1 MVAIAGT
8 SLIYSVSRTLQQ
20 DTPIPYY
27 QFKALEAFLEVLVL
41 HDELHLF
48 VGTEN
53 DTKYLETFEWLITDI
68 HENTDF
74 KVSLINS
81 KDYID
86 STTKQKFD
94 EICEEI
100 YNHPLGITSNQLF
113 TKQSKNNRVEDD
125 LSEIVTNVSA
135 KEFNSKEFSKR
146 IYETYSRNSTTA
158 TFQYLFR
165 GHLFQAIAETINV
178 TPVFVNHRMI
188 ADILQKTARNDNRVG
203 TIAYSIYK
211 MVNNL
216 FLGFCK
222 NLDKTKQTYPFTS
235 ILMIDLIC
243 RSDNRT
249 DLLKNIYAIRNDYK
263 SFRNEY
269 GTIEKT
275 LNNKN
280 ASLQSKAKA
289 KDKFEKYVQEVWLPT
304 MNSLN
309 QSQSI
314 VKKQLKKSLGKFNI
328 GESKLETTS
337 KYDDEKGSSSES
349 EGKTSI
355 NLTGLGVEVISLITR
370 MGKDAYLMATN
381 KPLLNSV
388 KIALETSQVENKF
401 MSILPVKDFAN
412 TKFQEIDKILLQIE
426 KEY

>member
-1 MVAIAGT
+1 MIAIAGT
-8 SLIYSVSRTLQQ
+8 SLIYSVSKTLKQ
-20 DTPIPYY
+20 DTSIPYY
-27 QFKALEAFLEVLVL
+27 QFKSLEAFLEVLVL

-48 VGTEN
+48 VGAEN
-53 DTKYLETFEWLITDI
+53 DTSYLKNFEWLITDV
-68 HENTDF
+68 HKNTDF
-74 KVSLINS
+74 KISLITS
-81 KDYID
+81 KDYLD
-86 STTKQKFD
+86 STIIQKFN

-100 YNHPLGITSNQLF
+100 YNYPLGITSNQLL

-135 KEFNSKEFSKR
+135 KEFNSKEFSKK

-216 FLGFCK
+216 FLGFCQ

-235 ILMIDLIC
+235 ILMMDLIC

-249 DLLKNIYAIRNDYK
+249 DLLKNIYSIRNDYK
-263 SFRNEY
+263 GFRDEY

-275 LNNKN
+275 LNDKSE
-280 ASLQSKAKA
+280 SLQSKAKA

-304 MNSLN
+304 MNSLS
-309 QSQSI
+309 QSQSVI
-314 VKKQLKKSLGKFNI
+314 KKQLKKSLGKFNV
-328 GESKLETTS
+328 GDAKLETKS
-337 KYDDEKGSSSES
+337 KYSEEKGSSSES

-355 NLTGLGVEVISLITR
+355 NLTGLGIEVISLIAR
-370 MGKDAYLMATN
+370 IGKDAYLMAAN
-381 KPLLNSV
+381 KPLLNSI
-388 KIALETSQVENKF
+388 KTALETSEVENKF
-401 MSILPVKDFAN
+401 MSILSVKDFAN
-412 TKFQEIDKILLQIE
+412 TKFQEIDKIFLQIE
-426 KEY
+426 KEN